1 MIERLRSTK
10 LLIVGFAVTLLG
22 MASLLVMFFILINN
36 MMAEDKLRDDLLN
49 KNFAAYKMRDAAEKR
64 TYSLFRATTLDDFF
78 DRDAIRLQM
87 DAEAVNFINAQ
98 SLINLDTLTASEKEA
113 FGRILANVRAT
124 QPTVEAAMDLAV
136 EEQWGESVQEQIID
150 ALNHYEMVH
159 ESLNHFV
166 QVVENETNQK
176 LDELHKARSAEMQTI
191 PVLGMF
197 LFLLSMLIGTFVVR
211 REMAHTKEL
220 EQRVEERT
228 AMLAER
234 ETHFRTIFETAADSI
249 VTTDSR
255 GVIETFNPA
264 SERIFGYAAHEVIG
278 KSVNILMPESDA
290 RRHDGY
296 MEHYKAG
303 GPAGIMGRGRELV
316 GLRKNGETFPIWL
329 GLNRMEIGDNVKFVG
344 VISDLTL
351 QKRAEDE
358 ARILADDNGI
368 VASILRLSLTS
379 DDLDDVLQQA
389 LDLILDRHNLDLQG
403 KGCVFLTDR
412 ENETLTMRAQAN
424 LSDELLAICGNI
436 SYGDCLCGKVA
447 ERNEAIEKSCVDED
461 HTHHPAGMQDHGHFC
476 VPIQYADENL
486 GVLNLYIPAGHKVN
500 EHEHRLIWSVAD
512 ALAGVI
518 HRHYKEDELRFAK
531 ERAEQANRTKTEF
544 LANMS
549 HELRTPL
556 NAIIGYSEMMENET
570 YGPVGEE
577 RYQEYLGYISGS
589 GRHLYGLI
597 NDILDVSRIETDE
610 FPLYEDAFSVREM
623 INDCVALVKGRADE
637 LGNQVKFEDPG
648 NLPSVS
654 ADQRRIKQVLLNLL
668 HNGIKFTEKGGTI
681 RIEAVCHPGEDLN
694 ITVIDQG
701 IGIAEDDI
709 ETVFSMFGQVDTS
722 LARKYDGVGLGL
734 PLSRKLV
741 EKHGGTLHLES
752 KLGAGTQAIMVLPS
766 NRVLWN

>member
-36 MMAEDKLRDDLLN
+36 MMAEDNLRDDLLN

-78 DRDAIRLQM
+78 DRDDIRLQM

-98 SLINLDTLTASEKEA
+98 SLINLDTLTVSEKEA

-166 QVVENETNQK
+166 QVVETETNQK
-176 LDELHKARSAEMQTI
+176 LDELHQARSAEMQTI

-264 SERIFGYAAHEVIG
+264 SERIFGYTAQEVIG
-278 KSVNILMPESDA
+278 ESVNILMPESDA

-316 GLRKNGETFPIWL
+316 GLRKNGKTFPIWL

-424 LSDELLAICGNI
+424 LSDELLAICGSL

-500 EHEHRLIWSVAD
+500 EHEHRLVWSVAD

-518 HRHYKEDELRFAK
+518 HRHYKEEELRIAK

-570 YGPVGEE
+570 FGPVGEE
-577 RYQEYLGYISGS
+577 RYMEYLGYISGS

-610 FPLYEDAFSVREM
+610 FPLHEDAFSVRDM

-681 RIEAVCHPGEDLN
+681 RIKADCHPGQDLN

-709 ETVFSMFGQVDTS
+709 EKVFSMFGQVDTS

-752 KLGAGTQAIMVLPS
+752 ELGAGTQAVMVLPS
-766 NRVLWN
+766 DRVLWS